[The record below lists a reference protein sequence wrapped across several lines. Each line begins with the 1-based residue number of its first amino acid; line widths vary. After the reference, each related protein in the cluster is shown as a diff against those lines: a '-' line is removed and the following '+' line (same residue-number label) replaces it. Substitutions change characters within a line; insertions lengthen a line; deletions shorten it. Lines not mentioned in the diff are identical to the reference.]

1 MYYVDVDS
9 VTMDTYKRV
18 LKGELSALR
27 IAQEVGDA
35 ESDKAAFNML
45 EESFYNEIGYGEKFH
60 RLHELKNKKALLEA
74 EYVIE
79 NKKFNINLI
88 RIKAM
93 EIEELE
99 KTMTGGM
106 DIDEAK
112 AFLDKKLGY
121 SINMKSE
128 TIKEFYTKLRVYGR
142 N

>member
-1 MYYVDVDS
+1 
-9 VTMDTYKRV
+9 MDTYKRV

>member
-1 MYYVDVDS
+1 VYYVDVDS

>member
-1 MYYVDVDS
+1 MDVDS

>member
-1 MYYVDVDS
+1 
-9 VTMDTYKRV
+9 
-18 LKGELSALR
+18 
-27 IAQEVGDA
+27 
-35 ESDKAAFNML
+35 ML